1 MDPDIARVIVAAAV
15 GLSFAFV
22 IYRAARRQILNFQ
35 FTLGWLLL
43 SALGVF
49 AGFLAPLL
57 VPIGKRMM
65 LSSSGLLAAGG
76 ISLVVVICVQL
87 SINIT
92 VLQSQVRT
100 LTEKVAELN
109 LELEQRRDTAD

>member
-1 MDPDIARVIVAAAV
+1 MDSDVVRVVVAAAV
-15 GLSFAFV
+15 GLTFATF

-35 FTLGWLLL
+35 FTAGWLVLC
-43 SALGVF
+43 ALGVF
-49 AGFLAPLL
+49 AGLLAPLV
-57 VPIGKRMM
+57 VPIGERMK
-65 LSSSGLLAAGG
+65 LSSAGLLAAGG

-100 LTEKVAELN
+100 LTEKVAELD
-109 LELEQRRDTAD
+109 LELETSRGTAH

>member
-1 MDPDIARVIVAAAV
+1 MRVIVAGVV
-15 GLSFAFV
+15 GLTFAAV

-35 FTLGWLLL
+35 FTLGWLVLC
-43 SALGVF
+43 ALGVF
-49 AGFLAPLL
+49 AGLLAPLL
-57 VPIGKRMM
+57 VPIGERMK

-109 LELEQRRDTAD
+109 LELEQERDAAH